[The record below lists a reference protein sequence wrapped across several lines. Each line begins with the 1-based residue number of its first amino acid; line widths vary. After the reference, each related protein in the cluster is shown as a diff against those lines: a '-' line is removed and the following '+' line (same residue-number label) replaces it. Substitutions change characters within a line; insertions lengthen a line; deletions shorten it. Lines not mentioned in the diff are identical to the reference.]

1 MTEKLS
7 ERLEDYLETIME
19 LEKTNKVARS
29 KDIAEKMGVLRGTVT
44 GALKTLA
51 DKQLINYDPYS
62 YITLTPKGA
71 TIAEEINRRH
81 MAIRAFLKDVLL
93 LDPKTAEENA
103 CRMEHAM
110 DKDAIARLVQFFDFL
125 HQCPRTGD
133 EWIRNF
139 ITFYSHN
146 KIAEADC
153 PGVCMTAWSAFAPV
167 MYDETDYSLIN
178 GLYFNRHEWS
188 SLFQSIGVHSK
199 IQSEIFHRPVLRNL
213 LITPEIHL

>member
-81 MAIRAFLKDVLL
+81 MAIRTFLKDVLL
-93 LDPKTAEENA
+93 LDPETAEENA

-125 HQCPRTGD
+125 HQCPRTGND
-133 EWIRNF
+133 WIRNF
-139 ITFYSHN
+139 VTFYSQN
-146 KIAEADC
+146 KIAETDC
-153 PGVCMTAWSAFAPV
+153 PRCMH
-167 MYDETDYSLIN
+167 DCLE
-178 GLYFNRHEWS
+178 R
-188 SLFQSIGVHSK
+188 
-199 IQSEIFHRPVLRNL
+199 FHAGNV
-213 LITPEIHL
+213 